1 MELVVSCVVGT
12 EDPEYHFGMDK
23 VGPRRS
29 MLGSALHR
37 LFYSLPSLAFG
48 FFIDVKGEEI
58 KRNKNLASFKV
69 PLI

>member
-48 FFIDVKGEEI
+48 FFIDVKG
-58 KRNKNLASFKV
+58 KK
-69 PLI
+69 

>member
-1 MELVVSCVVGT
+1 MFVDT
-12 EDPEYHFGMDK
+12 EDPEYHFVMEK